1 MVLVCDAAALLE
13 LARRSLLPQLPRL
26 PFGVA
31 VADVLHADPRFDLNG
46 LDWPRLRRLGV
57 RVQGLDADGVAVAI
71 ACQSDWPMLSS
82 HDCFTVALA
91 LRRSWPL
98 LTHHGCVSAAAA
110 AHGVVV
116 RDLRWL
122 GRRLAESPAAA
133 VSPHAVTEVATA
145 CPALRCHWHVDDG
158 DDCRYRCPV
167 CPPPVHCAGG

>member
-13 LARRSLLPQLPRL
+13 LARRSLLPRLPRL

-31 VADVLHADPRFDLNG
+31 VADALHADPRFDLNG
-46 LDWPRLRRLGV
+46 IDWPRLRRLGV

-71 ACQSDWPMLSS
+71 ACQNDWPMLSS

-110 AHGVVV
+110 AHGVAV

-122 GRRLAESPAAA
+122 GRRLAEASATTAPPHAA
-133 VSPHAVTEVATA
+133 VGMATA
-145 CPALRCHWHVDDG
+145 CPALRCRWHVDG
-158 DDCRYRCPV
+158 GTDCRYRCPV
-167 CPPPVHCAGG
+167 CPPPAHCADG